1 MLSKKLIFTG
11 LLLIAG
17 FAVFSVVG
25 CNEGNS
31 EETATAKVAI
41 FPADCV
47 EKEIAST
54 DREVKKIVRLS
65 DSSQKVVGYRV
76 EMQVTSRSGPF
87 DIMVA
92 LNSKA
97 CVLDATV
104 LKYKAKRGKQIRSE
118 KFTKQFTGKCPS
130 STVELGIDID
140 AISKATLSSKSMT
153 EGVKK
158 AIILINK
165 ML

>member
-1 MLSKKLIFTG
+1 MLSKKLIFTS
-11 LLLIAG
+11 LFLVAG
-17 FAVFSVVG
+17 FAAFSIVG

-31 EETATAKVAI
+31 DAGAKVEI
-41 FPADCV
+41 FPAGCV
-47 EKEIAST
+47 EEEIAST
-54 DREVKKIVRLS
+54 DKEITKIVRLT
-65 DSSQKVVGYRV
+65 DSSQKVLGYRV
-76 EMQVTSRSGPF
+76 EMQVKSRSGPF

-92 LNSKA
+92 LDSKA

-104 LKYKAKRGKQIRSE
+104 LKYKAKRGKQVRSE
-118 KFTKQFTGKCPS
+118 KFTQQFTGKCPS

-158 AIILINK
+158 AIILISK